1 MKLKHLLL
9 PLFALALSAGFT
21 ACSDDEPTNG
31 GNGQP
36 TESAPTAAYIIN
48 QGNSYGGVVGTIDE
62 LDFFDEKN
70 WNYHVDVFNQANG
83 KELGKGP
90 QGAVVSGEKIY
101 VPMFDENLVW
111 VLDKASLTAITS
123 IQTNAPEGVCAAGG
137 FVYVSNND
145 GYVSRI
151 DTTTLSVTAHEAVG
165 PNPAQLTYSNGYVY
179 VSISD
184 GYNYQENYK
193 NGFKVAKINA
203 TTGKKE
209 ADISVGMN
217 PGPIAADADGNIFV
231 VCRGDYGMT
240 LPKVQK
246 IDATTAKVTDFADGS
261 LIAIDGTT
269 IYAIQSVT
277 DWSAQPAT
285 TNISFKSYNTQ
296 TGALISDSFID
307 KANLAPYPTGI
318 DINPATH
325 DIFICNDPDASG
337 YASDGLLYI
346 YKQDGTFREKF
357 TTGIHPVGVV
367 FK

>member
-36 TESAPTAAYIIN
+36 TEPAPEAAYIIN
-48 QGNSYGGVVGTIDE
+48 QGNSFGGVVGTIDE
-62 LDFFDEKN
+62 LSFDDEKN

-111 VLDKASLTAITS
+111 VIDKASLTAITS

-184 GYNYQENYK
+184 GYNFQESYK

-203 TTGKKE
+203 STGKKE

-231 VCRGDYGMT
+231 VCRGDYAMT

-246 IDATTAKVTDFADGS
+246 IDAATAKVTDFADGS

-277 DWSAQPAT
+277 DRSAQPAT

-296 TGALISDSFID
+296 TGELLSDSFVD
-307 KANLAPYPTGI
+307 KATPAPYPTGI

-325 DIFICNDPDASG
+325 DIFICNDVDAYG

>member
-9 PLFALALSAGFT
+9 PLFALALGAGFT
-21 ACSDDEPTNG
+21 ACSEDEPSG
-31 GNGQP
+31 GNGEPQP
-36 TESAPTAAYIIN
+36 DPTPEAAYIIN
-48 QGNSYGGVVGTIDE
+48 QGNSYAGVVGTIDE
-62 LDFFDEKN
+62 LDFYDEKN
-70 WNYHVDVFNQANG
+70 WNYHVDIFNQANG

-90 QGAVVSGEKIY
+90 QGAAVSGEKIY

-111 VLDKASLTAITS
+111 VLDKASLTVIKS

-137 FVYVSNND
+137 YVYVSNND

-151 DTTTLSVTAHEAVG
+151 DTASLTITAHEAVG
-165 PNPAQLTYSNGYVY
+165 PNPANLTYSDGYVY

-184 GYNYQENYK
+184 GYNSAEGYK
-193 NGFKVAKINA
+193 NGLKVAKINA

-217 PGPIAADADGNIFV
+217 PGPIAADAEGNIFV
-231 VCRGDYGMT
+231 VCRGDYAMT
-240 LPKVQK
+240 QPKVQK
-246 IDATTAKVTDFADGS
+246 IDAATGKVSDFADGS

-269 IYAIQSVT
+269 IYAIQVVT
-277 DWSAQPAT
+277 DWSVQPAT
-285 TNISFKSYNTQ
+285 SNVSFKSYNTQ

-307 KANLAPYPTGI
+307 KANPAPYPTGI

-325 DIFICNDPDASG
+325 DIFICNDTDANG